1 MSQTAQVLHLVSS
14 IELPDHTLV
23 ANSAIT
29 SLIQEIDL
37 LKKQEK
43 ALKTSID
50 KKIAEAKAYMGNAEC
65 LVTKDGIELATWKY
79 NKDMERVD
87 SKRLAE
93 RYPEVYNQVVE
104 LVSGSRVFL
113 IK

>member
-1 MSQTAQVLHLVSS
+1 MNQTAQVLRLVSS

-29 SLIQEIDL
+29 SLIHDIDM

-43 ALKTSID
+43 ALKATIE
-50 KKIAEAKAYMGNAEC
+50 KKISEAKAYMGDAEY
-65 LVTKDGIELATWKY
+65 LVTKDGIELATWRY
-79 NKDMERVD
+79 NKDSERVD
-87 SKRLAE
+87 SKRLAQE
-93 RYPEVYNQVVE
+93 YPEVYNQVVE